1 MRSPSYLSSPLQ
13 ALLCTPYLISYS
25 HTHLQFNNTLAPY
38 KTCPNA
44 SDRRKSDR
52 GTQYVEEWAGI
63 YLKDARA
70 RLAAQ
75 FHGYDLTIE
84 DTYVLQQMCAYEVGV
99 VLFLNSTTH
108 FLCQRSFS
116 RLRIA
121 HTRAL
126 LADKKLMPP

>member
-1 MRSPSYLSSPLQ
+1 M
-13 ALLCTPYLISYS
+13 
-25 HTHLQFNNTLAPY
+25 
-38 KTCPNA
+38 
-44 SDRRKSDR
+44 
-52 GTQYVEEWAGI
+52 EEWADI

-84 DTYVLQQMCAYEVGV
+84 DTYVLQQMCAYEVGASV
-99 VLFLNSTTH
+99 FLNSTIH
-108 FLCQRSFS
+108 FPCSRSFS